1 MEGLAGSTKGEG
13 VRKAL
18 FGDGML
24 PIKAKGASNHN
35 STAVQ
40 FGDPKVAFGNAKP
53 QLHLIPPAGNEEQ
66 AKALALGA
74 AKYGERNWMRG
85 QVRMTVCLSALKRHV
100 DRILDGED
108 IDPESGA
115 HHLGHVM
122 AGCSIMLDAQR
133 HGMLIDDRVLP
144 AKSVVS

>member
-1 MEGLAGSTKGEG
+1 M
-13 VRKAL
+13 RKAL

-40 FGDPKVAFGNAKP
+40 FG
-53 QLHLIPPAGNEEQ
+53 
-66 AKALALGA
+66 
-74 AKYGERNWMRG
+74 ERNWMRG
-85 QVRMTVCLSALKRHV
+85 QVRMTACLSALKRHV

-122 AGCSIMLDAQR
+122 DGCSIMLDAQR